1 MTVSTSRDERVPSK
15 KQRLTWL
22 PGEIGIWIFILLD
35 LAVFA
40 LFFLCIAYYRLTD
53 PNSFLNG
60 HGYLNT
66 FPALINTIVL
76 LTGSLSVVR
85 AVQVMRGP
93 ASHQRNAQRF
103 LLFAASCGVAF
114 VVVKIIEY
122 EHLFGSGITI
132 NTSSFFLCYIG
143 FTMVH
148 LLHVIIGTCVLVT
161 FSVLVRRGRAATSDV
176 ESGALYW
183 HMVDLL
189 WLALFPLLYLM

>member
-1 MTVSTSRDERVPSK
+1 MTVSTPRDERMSEK
-15 KQRLTWL
+15 KQPLAWL

-40 LFFLCIAYYRLTD
+40 LFFLCIAYYRLTE
-53 PNSFLNG
+53 PESFIDG
-60 HGYLNT
+60 HRYLNT

-93 ASHQRNAQRF
+93 LSQQKKAQHF
-103 LLFAASCGVAF
+103 LILAASCGVAF
-114 VVVKIIEY
+114 VVVKIVEY

-161 FSVLVRRGRAATSDV
+161 FSVLIRRGRATPTDV

>member
-1 MTVSTSRDERVPSK
+1 MSPPKDKRLPSRE
-15 KQRLTWL
+15 QRLTWL

-53 PNSFLNG
+53 SVSFLDG
-60 HGYLNT
+60 HSYLNT

-76 LTGSLSVVR
+76 LTGSLAVVR

-93 ASHQRNAQRF
+93 ESRQRNAQGF
-103 LLFAASCGVAF
+103 LLFAASCGIAF
-114 VVVKIIEY
+114 VVVKIVEY

-132 NTSSFFLCYIG
+132 NTSPFFLCYVG

-148 LLHVIIGTCVLVT
+148 LVHVIIGTCVLVT
-161 FSVLVRRGRAATSDV
+161 FSVRTRRGHAALVDV

-189 WLALFPLLYLM
+189 WLALFPLLYLV